1 MDGLSADSDV
11 SENFRSKLADLLNNS
26 EDANACQDLLDDFRV
41 NLSLSHHVITDVFIT
56 EEVVEESLL
65 KLGRDKSDG
74 TSLSSNHLILASP
87 VIASFLSHLFTLILR
102 HGYMPKALRDCL
114 LIPIP
119 KPNKDPSLSDSYR
132 PIALAPNLSKVLE
145 SCILI
150 HYQSCLTTSDLQF
163 GFKRGFSTTTCT
175 SILKNVVSK
184 YIHRGSAVYSC
195 FLDASKAFDRVN
207 HKILFQLLLKRNLPV
222 PILRFLLSWY
232 QSQSLSVRWNS
243 TFSTS
248 FGVSNGVRQ
257 GGVLSPLLFAVY
269 IDELLIRLERL
280 RTGCYSGCFFVG
292 ALCYADD
299 IVLLA
304 PSPSALRILLS
315 ECECFSRDSELNFN
329 TSKTQL
335 ICFRLKKNLV
345 LPDGMFCF
353 FGHILS
359 FSNCVHH
366 LGHVLSFNL
375 DDSEDINRVS
385 MDMSRKANYLLHTFK
400 SCSPLVKTFLFTS
413 HCLSLYGAVSWFLCS
428 KQIKC
433 LEATF
438 NNVLR
443 KIWNLPKLCHTRI
456 LHCVAGVQSVYN
468 TLVHLTSSAFSKA
481 IASDCG
487 LIRHCFLSSSASVYT
502 FTGFNSRYKYDFIK
516 KYSNDDITCAN
527 FVRDIRLNLLL
538 FDSVDITNS
547 IMYSICCD

>member
-1 MDGLSADSDV
+1 M
-11 SENFRSKLADLLNNS
+11 
-26 EDANACQDLLDDFRV
+26 
-41 NLSLSHHVITDVFIT
+41 FIT
-56 EEVVEESLL
+56 EEVIEESLL

-150 HYQSCLTTSDLQF
+150 QYQSCLTTSDLQF
-163 GFKRGFSTTTCT
+163 GFKRGFSTTMCT

-184 YIHRGSAVYSC
+184 YIHRGSSVYSC

-222 PILRFLLSWY
+222 SILRFLLSWY

-280 RTGCYSGCFFVG
+280 RTGCYSGCFFAG

-335 ICFRLKKNLV
+335 Y
-345 LPDGMFCF
+345 
-353 FGHILS
+353 
-359 FSNCVHH
+359 
-366 LGHVLSFNL
+366 
-375 DDSEDINRVS
+375 VS
-385 MDMSRKANYLLHTFK
+385 
-400 SCSPLVKTFLFTS
+400 
-413 HCLSLYGAVSWFLCS
+413 
-428 KQIKC
+428 
-433 LEATF
+433 
-438 NNVLR
+438 VLR
-443 KIWNLPKLCHTRI
+443 KT
-456 LHCVAGVQSVYN
+456 
-468 TLVHLTSSAFSKA
+468 
-481 IASDCG
+481 
-487 LIRHCFLSSSASVYT
+487 
-502 FTGFNSRYKYDFIK
+502 
-516 KYSNDDITCAN
+516 
-527 FVRDIRLNLLL
+527 
-538 FDSVDITNS
+538 
-547 IMYSICCD
+547 